1 MIHHLKL
8 SNHHLPLLYKATLI
22 LDSSVL
28 EAFFI
33 DWIGEIY
40 HQNYCSNNFIVND
53 QWNPGRKSIPH
64 MDYPTSCRAAIVSFP
79 LVMLSR
85 KGNRYS
91 VIVRP

>member
-1 MIHHLKL
+1 MRVPVFMIHHLKL

-40 HQNYCSNNFIVND
+40 HQNYCSNNYIVND
-53 QWNPGRKSIPH
+53 QWNPGRKKHSAYGLSDKLSSSDSIL
-64 MDYPTSCRAAIVSFP
+64 SF
-79 LVMLSR
+79 
-85 KGNRYS
+85 GD
-91 VIVRP
+91 VITER